1 MGVLAAA
8 VLAHQGG
15 WDEALFVAV
24 PIAILVGLLWLAQKR
39 VAEEQRTGRSEPGGD
54 EPSPTGTPPDRDRR

>member
-1 MGVLAAA
+1 MNLLAGT

-39 VAEEQRTGRSEPGGD
+39 AAEEQRAGRSEAEGD
-54 EPSPTGTPPDRDRR
+54 EPSTTGTPPDRDRR